1 MSELALLEKRIR
13 STAVQDALIG
23 VVVFA
28 MAIVVLFAAWSTTK
42 AGITGRT
49 AMMGL
54 FGLAFVWAAWL
65 MFDSARA
72 LWPAQESTV
81 YKELSGD
88 SKAIVWSHLTT
99 GSLSAIKVYFVD
111 ETMCTIYAGKR
122 DSETLLGL
130 VGQRA
135 PRAILGFGPE
145 QQAAYAALVAK
156 SRADA
161 GSARET

>member
-1 MSELALLEKRIR
+1 MSDLALLEKRIR
-13 STAVQDALIG
+13 RTAIQDAGIA

-28 MAIVVLFAAWSTTK
+28 MAPVTLLAAWSTTK
-42 AGITGRT
+42 EGITGRT
-49 AMMGL
+49 AMMGF
-54 FGLAFVWAAWL
+54 FGLVFFWVAWV
-65 MFDSARA
+65 MFDAARA

-88 SKAIVWSHLTT
+88 GNGIAWSHLTT

-111 ETMCTIYAGKR
+111 GTLCTLYAGKR
-122 DSETLLGL
+122 DAEALLNL

-145 QQAAYAALVAK
+145 QEAAYCALVDK
-156 SRADA
+156 RRADA
-161 GSARET
+161 RSAPEI

>member
-13 STAVQDALIG
+13 STAVQDALIA

-28 MAIVVLFAAWSTTK
+28 MALGVLFGVWSTSK

-49 AMMGL
+49 AMVGL
-54 FGLAFVWAAWL
+54 FGLAFVWVAWV
-65 MFDSARA
+65 MFDTARA

-88 SKAIVWSHLTT
+88 GKAIAWSHLTT

-111 ETMCTIYAGKR
+111 GTMCTIYAGKR
-122 DSETLLGL
+122 DSEALLGF

-135 PRAILGFGPE
+135 PHAILGFGSE
-145 QQAAYAALVAK
+145 QEAAYAELVAK

-161 GSARET
+161 GSARGT